1 MRTEKLNFLAFI
13 IPLFLVLMLL
23 EYWYSLKKQKRYFT
37 FDESISNLN
46 VGIVERMCDMFSV
59 SLFYFFFVW
68 IYQNFAIFHIEAN
81 LWTWILLFLFTDF
94 LWYWYHRYSHE
105 INLLWAAHVVHHQS
119 EDYNFTVAAR
129 ITIFQAV
136 FRSLFWAFIPLL
148 GFPPFMMTAILLVHG
163 VYPFFSHTQ
172 TVGNLGILEKIL
184 VTPSHHRVHH
194 SSNEIYLDRNY
205 GDILIVWDKLFGTFI
220 AEQKGEPC
228 VYGLTKPIHRYT
240 FVWQHFHYLFEI
252 GLSFRRAEGF
262 QNKMRTIFG
271 RPDDIQPEIRAEL
284 EQTMFSGTKTQVH
297 GKKLSRYIFFQSM
310 LTMGLLFFFLLY
322 GNYQSMP
329 QLLVGGLFILCSVIC
344 IGGLLEHEKWV
355 FPLEM
360 VRLFLVLLF
369 VMITFFSFPVLY
381 VFCGILILQF
391 ICYTPLK
398 LYYERILCLR
408 RSFDAG

>member
-1 MRTEKLNFLAFI
+1 MYTEKLNFLAFI
-13 IPLFLVLMLL
+13 IPLFLILMVL
-23 EYWYSLKKQKRYFT
+23 EYWYSLKKQKRFYS

-68 IYQNFAIFHIEAN
+68 VYQNFAIFHIEAN
-81 LWTWILLFLFTDF
+81 VWTWVILFLFTDF

-148 GFPPFMMTAILLVHG
+148 GFPPFMMTAILLIHG

-172 TVGNLGILEKIL
+172 TVGNLGILERVF

-194 SSNEIYLDRNY
+194 SSNEIYLDKNY
-205 GDILIVWDKLFGTFI
+205 GDILIIWDKLFGTFI
-220 AEQKGEPC
+220 PEQKEEPC

-240 FVWQHFHYLFEI
+240 FLWQHFHYLFEI
-252 GLSFRRAEGF
+252 GLSFKRAEGF
-262 QNKMRTIFG
+262 KNKMRTIFG
-271 RPDDIQPEIRAEL
+271 RPDDIQPEIREEL
-284 EQTMFSGTKTQVH
+284 EERIFAGARPQVH
-297 GKKLSRYIFFQSM
+297 AQVLSRYIFFQSM
-310 LTMGLLFFFLLY
+310 LTMLLLFFFLLY
-322 GNYQSMP
+322 GNYQ
-329 QLLVGGLFILCSVIC
+329 QLLQLLIGGGFILCSVIC
-344 IGGLLEHEKWV
+344 IGGLLEHEDWV

-360 VRLFLVLLF
+360 LRLFLLLLYISLTFYSPLGLVLVGCFALIQLIF
-369 VMITFFSFPVLY
+369 YKTLAGHYKKVLR
-381 VFCGILILQF
+381 L
-391 ICYTPLK
+391 
-398 LYYERILCLR
+398 ERC
-408 RSFDAG
+408 

>member
-1 MRTEKLNFLAFI
+1 MYTEKLNLLAFI

-23 EYWYSLKKQKRYFT
+23 EYWYSLKKQKRFYS

-68 IYQNFAIFHIEAN
+68 VYQNFAIFHIEAN
-81 LWTWILLFLFTDF
+81 LWTWIILFLFTDF

-172 TVGNLGILEKIL
+172 TVGNLGVLERIF

-194 SSNEIYLDRNY
+194 SSNEIYLDKNY
-205 GDILIVWDKLFGTFI
+205 GDILIIWDRLFGTFI
-220 AEQKGEPC
+220 PEQKEEPC

-240 FVWQHFHYLFEI
+240 FLWQHFHYLFEI
-252 GLSFRRAEGF
+252 GLSFKRAQGF
-262 QNKMRTIFG
+262 KNKMRTIFG
-271 RPDDIQPEIRAEL
+271 RPDDIQPEIRTEL
-284 EQTMFSGTKTQVH
+284 EQKMFAGIKPQVH
-297 GKKLSRYIFFQSM
+297 GQRLSRYIFFQSM
-310 LTMGLLFFFLLY
+310 LTMILLFFFLLY
-322 GNYQSMP
+322 GNYQ
-329 QLLVGGLFILCSVIC
+329 QLIQLVVGGVFILCSVIC
-344 IGGLLEHEKWV
+344 IGGLLEHESWV

-360 VRLFLVLLF
+360 FRLFLLLLYISLTFYPPLSLVLLGSF
-369 VMITFFSFPVLY
+369 VLMQ
-381 VFCGILILQF
+381 LIFYKSLATR
-391 ICYTPLK
+391 YKKMLH
-398 LYYERILCLR
+398 LERN
-408 RSFDAG
+408 

>member
-1 MRTEKLNFLAFI
+1 MYTEKLNLLAFI

-23 EYWYSLKKQKRYFT
+23 EYWYSLKKQKRFYS

-68 IYQNFAIFHIEAN
+68 VYQNFAIFHIEAN
-81 LWTWILLFLFTDF
+81 LWTWIILFLFTDF

-172 TVGNLGILEKIL
+172 TVGNLGVLERIF

-194 SSNEIYLDRNY
+194 SSNEIYLDKNY
-205 GDILIVWDKLFGTFI
+205 GDILIIWDRLFGTFI
-220 AEQKGEPC
+220 PEQKEEPC

-240 FVWQHFHYLFEI
+240 FLWQHFHYLFEI
-252 GLSFRRAEGF
+252 GLSFKRAQGF
-262 QNKMRTIFG
+262 KNKMRTIFG
-271 RPDDIQPEIRAEL
+271 RPDDIQPEIRTEL
-284 EQTMFSGTKTQVH
+284 EQKMFAGIKPQVH
-297 GKKLSRYIFFQSM
+297 GQRLSRYIFFQSM
-310 LTMGLLFFFLLY
+310 LTMILLFFFLLY
-322 GNYQSMP
+322 GNYQ
-329 QLLVGGLFILCSVIC
+329 QLLQLVVGGVFILCSVIC
-344 IGGLLEHEKWV
+344 IGGLLEHESWV

-360 VRLFLVLLF
+360 FRLFLLLLYISLTFYSPLSLVLLGSF
-369 VMITFFSFPVLY
+369 VLMQ
-381 VFCGILILQF
+381 LIFYKSLATR
-391 ICYTPLK
+391 YKK
-398 LYYERILCLR
+398 LLHLERN
-408 RSFDAG
+408 

>member
-1 MRTEKLNFLAFI
+1 MYTEKLNLLAFI

-23 EYWYSLKKQKRYFT
+23 EYWYSLKKQKRFYS

-68 IYQNFAIFHIEAN
+68 VYQNFAIFHIEAN
-81 LWTWILLFLFTDF
+81 LWTWIILFLFTDF

-172 TVGNLGILEKIL
+172 TVGNLGVLERIF

-194 SSNEIYLDRNY
+194 SSNEIYLDKNY
-205 GDILIVWDKLFGTFI
+205 GDILIIWDRLFGTFI
-220 AEQKGEPC
+220 PEQKEEPC

-240 FVWQHFHYLFEI
+240 FLWQHFHYLFEI
-252 GLSFRRAEGF
+252 GLSFKRAQGF
-262 QNKMRTIFG
+262 KNKMRTIFG
-271 RPDDIQPEIRAEL
+271 RPDDIQPEIRTEL
-284 EQTMFSGTKTQVH
+284 EQKMFAGIKPQVH
-297 GKKLSRYIFFQSM
+297 GQRLSRYIFFQSM
-310 LTMGLLFFFLLY
+310 LTMILLFFFLLY
-322 GNYQSMP
+322 GNYQ
-329 QLLVGGLFILCSVIC
+329 QLIQLVVGGVFILCSVIC
-344 IGGLLEHEKWV
+344 IGGLLEHESWV

-360 VRLFLVLLF
+360 FRLFLLLLYISLTFYSPLSLVLLGSF
-369 VMITFFSFPVLY
+369 VLMQ
-381 VFCGILILQF
+381 LIFYKSLATR
-391 ICYTPLK
+391 YKK
-398 LYYERILCLR
+398 LLHLERN
-408 RSFDAG
+408 

>member
-1 MRTEKLNFLAFI
+1 MYTEKLNLLAFI

-23 EYWYSLKKQKRYFT
+23 EYWYSLKKQKRFYS

-68 IYQNFAIFHIEAN
+68 VYQNFAIFHIEAN
-81 LWTWILLFLFTDF
+81 LWTWIILFLFTDF

-172 TVGNLGILEKIL
+172 TVGNLGVLERIF

-194 SSNEIYLDRNY
+194 SSNEIYLDKNY
-205 GDILIVWDKLFGTFI
+205 GDILIIWDRLFGTFI
-220 AEQKGEPC
+220 PEQKEEPC

-240 FVWQHFHYLFEI
+240 FLWQHFHYLFEI
-252 GLSFRRAEGF
+252 GLSFKRAQGF
-262 QNKMRTIFG
+262 KNKMRTIFG
-271 RPDDIQPEIRAEL
+271 RPDDIQPEIRTEL
-284 EQTMFSGTKTQVH
+284 EQKIFAGIKPQVH
-297 GKKLSRYIFFQSM
+297 GQRLSRYIFFQSM
-310 LTMGLLFFFLLY
+310 LTMILLFFFLLY
-322 GNYQSMP
+322 GNYQ
-329 QLLVGGLFILCSVIC
+329 QLIQLVVGGVFILCSVIC
-344 IGGLLEHEKWV
+344 IGGLLEHESWV

-360 VRLFLVLLF
+360 FRLFLLLLYISLTFYSPLSLVLLGSF
-369 VMITFFSFPVLY
+369 VLMQ
-381 VFCGILILQF
+381 LIFYKSLATR
-391 ICYTPLK
+391 YKK
-398 LYYERILCLR
+398 LLHLERN
-408 RSFDAG
+408 

>member
-1 MRTEKLNFLAFI
+1 MYTEKLNLLAFI

-23 EYWYSLKKQKRYFT
+23 EYWYSLKKQKRFYS

-68 IYQNFAIFHIEAN
+68 VYQNFAIFHIEAN
-81 LWTWILLFLFTDF
+81 LWTWIILFLFTDF

-172 TVGNLGILEKIL
+172 TVGNLGVLERIF

-194 SSNEIYLDRNY
+194 SSNEIYLDKNY
-205 GDILIVWDKLFGTFI
+205 GDILIIWDRLFGTFI
-220 AEQKGEPC
+220 PEQKEEPC

-240 FVWQHFHYLFEI
+240 FLWQHFHYLFEI
-252 GLSFRRAEGF
+252 GLSFKRAQGF
-262 QNKMRTIFG
+262 KNKMRTIFG
-271 RPDDIQPEIRAEL
+271 RPDDIQPEIRTEL
-284 EQTMFSGTKTQVH
+284 EQKIFAGIKPQVH
-297 GKKLSRYIFFQSM
+297 GQGLSRYIFFQSM
-310 LTMGLLFFFLLY
+310 LTMILLFFFLLY
-322 GNYQSMP
+322 GNYQ
-329 QLLVGGLFILCSVIC
+329 QLLQLIVGGVFILCSVIC
-344 IGGLLEHEKWV
+344 IGGLLEHEGWV

-360 VRLFLVLLF
+360 LRLFLLLLYISLTFYSPFSLVLLG
-369 VMITFFSFPVLY
+369 SFA
-381 VFCGILILQF
+381 LIQLIFYQSLAAR
-391 ICYTPLK
+391 YTK
-398 LYYERILCLR
+398 LLHLER
-408 RSFDAG
+408 S

>member
-1 MRTEKLNFLAFI
+1 MYTEKLNLLAFI
-13 IPLFLVLMLL
+13 IPLFLILMLL
-23 EYWYSLKKQKRYFT
+23 EYWYSLKKQKRFYS

-68 IYQNFAIFHIEAN
+68 VYQNFAIFQIEAN
-81 LWTWILLFLFTDF
+81 LWTWIILFLFTDF

-172 TVGNLGILEKIL
+172 TVGNLGVLERIF

-194 SSNEIYLDRNY
+194 SSNEIYLDKNY
-205 GDILIVWDKLFGTFI
+205 GDILIIWDRLFGTFI
-220 AEQKGEPC
+220 PEQKEEPC

-240 FVWQHFHYLFEI
+240 FLWQHFHYLFEI
-252 GLSFRRAEGF
+252 GLSFKRAQGF
-262 QNKMRTIFG
+262 KNKMRTIFG
-271 RPDDIQPEIRAEL
+271 RPDDIQPEIRTEL
-284 EQTMFSGTKTQVH
+284 EQKIFAGIKPQVH
-297 GKKLSRYIFFQSM
+297 EQRLSRYIFFQSM
-310 LTMGLLFFFLLY
+310 LTMILLFFFLLY
-322 GNYQSMP
+322 GNYQ
-329 QLLVGGLFILCSVIC
+329 QLIQLVVGGVFILCSVIC
-344 IGGLLEHEKWV
+344 IGGLLEHEGWV

-360 VRLFLVLLF
+360 FRLFLLLLYSSLTFYSPLSFVLLGSF
-369 VMITFFSFPVLY
+369 V
-381 VFCGILILQF
+381 LIQLIFYQTLATR
-391 ICYTPLK
+391 YKK
-398 LYYERILCLR
+398 LLHLER
-408 RSFDAG
+408 S

>member
-1 MRTEKLNFLAFI
+1 MYTEKLNLLAFI

-23 EYWYSLKKQKRYFT
+23 EYWYSLKKQKRFYS

-68 IYQNFAIFHIEAN
+68 VYQNFAIFHIEAN
-81 LWTWILLFLFTDF
+81 LWTWIILFLFTDF

-172 TVGNLGILEKIL
+172 TVGNLGVLERIF

-194 SSNEIYLDRNY
+194 SSNEIYLDKNY
-205 GDILIVWDKLFGTFI
+205 GDILIIWDRLFGTFI
-220 AEQKGEPC
+220 PEQKEEPC

-240 FVWQHFHYLFEI
+240 FLWQHFHYLFEI
-252 GLSFRRAEGF
+252 GLSFKRAQGF
-262 QNKMRTIFG
+262 KNKMRTIFG
-271 RPDDIQPEIRAEL
+271 RPDDIQPEIRTEL
-284 EQTMFSGTKTQVH
+284 EQKIFAGIKPQVH
-297 GKKLSRYIFFQSM
+297 GQRLSRYIFFQSM
-310 LTMGLLFFFLLY
+310 LTMILLFFFLLY
-322 GNYQSMP
+322 GNYQ
-329 QLLVGGLFILCSVIC
+329 QLIQLVVGGVFILCSVIC
-344 IGGLLEHEKWV
+344 IGGLLEHESWV

-360 VRLFLVLLF
+360 FRLFLLLLYISLTFYPPLSLVLLGSF
-369 VMITFFSFPVLY
+369 VLMQ
-381 VFCGILILQF
+381 LIFYKSLATR
-391 ICYTPLK
+391 YKK
-398 LYYERILCLR
+398 LLHLERN
-408 RSFDAG
+408 

>member
-1 MRTEKLNFLAFI
+1 MYTEKLNLLAFI

-23 EYWYSLKKQKRYFT
+23 EYWYSLKKQKRFYS

-68 IYQNFAIFHIEAN
+68 VYQNFAIFHIEAN
-81 LWTWILLFLFTDF
+81 LWTWIILFLFTDF

-172 TVGNLGILEKIL
+172 TVGNLGVLERIF

-194 SSNEIYLDRNY
+194 SSNEIYLDKNY
-205 GDILIVWDKLFGTFI
+205 GDILIIWDRLFGTFI
-220 AEQKGEPC
+220 PEQKEEPC

-240 FVWQHFHYLFEI
+240 FLWQHFHYLFEI
-252 GLSFRRAEGF
+252 GLSFKRAQGF
-262 QNKMRTIFG
+262 KNKMRTIFG

-284 EQTMFSGTKTQVH
+284 EQKIFAGIKPQVH
-297 GKKLSRYIFFQSM
+297 GQRLSRYIFFQSM
-310 LTMGLLFFFLLY
+310 LTMILLFFFLLY
-322 GNYQSMP
+322 GNYQ
-329 QLLVGGLFILCSVIC
+329 QLIQLVVGGVFILCSVIC
-344 IGGLLEHEKWV
+344 IGGLLEHESWV

-360 VRLFLVLLF
+360 FRLFLLLLYISLTFYSPLSLVLLGSF
-369 VMITFFSFPVLY
+369 VLMQ
-381 VFCGILILQF
+381 LIFYKSLATR
-391 ICYTPLK
+391 YKK
-398 LYYERILCLR
+398 LLHLERN
-408 RSFDAG
+408 

>member
-1 MRTEKLNFLAFI
+1 MYTEKLNLLAFI

-23 EYWYSLKKQKRYFT
+23 EYWYSLKKQKRFYS

-68 IYQNFAIFHIEAN
+68 VYQNFAIFHIEAN
-81 LWTWILLFLFTDF
+81 LWTWIILFLFTDF

-172 TVGNLGILEKIL
+172 TVGNLGVLERIF

-194 SSNEIYLDRNY
+194 SSNEIYLDKNY
-205 GDILIVWDKLFGTFI
+205 GDILIIWDRLFGTFI
-220 AEQKGEPC
+220 PEQKEEPC

-240 FVWQHFHYLFEI
+240 FLWQHFHYLFEI
-252 GLSFRRAEGF
+252 GLSFKRAQGF
-262 QNKMRTIFG
+262 KNKMRTIFG
-271 RPDDIQPEIRAEL
+271 RPDDIQPEIRTEL
-284 EQTMFSGTKTQVH
+284 EQKMFAGIKPQVH
-297 GKKLSRYIFFQSM
+297 GQRLSRYIFFQSM
-310 LTMGLLFFFLLY
+310 LTMILLFFFLLY
-322 GNYQSMP
+322 GNYQ
-329 QLLVGGLFILCSVIC
+329 QLIQLVVGGVFILCSVIC
-344 IGGLLEHEKWV
+344 IGGLLEHESWV

-360 VRLFLVLLF
+360 FRLFLLLLYISLTFYSPLCLVLLGSF
-369 VMITFFSFPVLY
+369 VLMQ
-381 VFCGILILQF
+381 LIFYKSLARR
-391 ICYTPLK
+391 YKK
-398 LYYERILCLR
+398 LLHLERN
-408 RSFDAG
+408 

>member
-1 MRTEKLNFLAFI
+1 MYTEKLNLLAFI

-23 EYWYSLKKQKRYFT
+23 EYWYSLKKQKRFYS

-68 IYQNFAIFHIEAN
+68 VYQNFAIFHIEAN
-81 LWTWILLFLFTDF
+81 LWTWIILFLFTDF

-172 TVGNLGILEKIL
+172 TVGNLGVLERIF

-194 SSNEIYLDRNY
+194 SSNEIYLDKNY
-205 GDILIVWDKLFGTFI
+205 GDILIIWDRLFGTFI
-220 AEQKGEPC
+220 PEQKEEPC

-240 FVWQHFHYLFEI
+240 FLWQHFHYLFEI
-252 GLSFRRAEGF
+252 GLSFKRAQGF
-262 QNKMRTIFG
+262 KNKMRTIFG
-271 RPDDIQPEIRAEL
+271 RPDDIQPEIRTEL
-284 EQTMFSGTKTQVH
+284 EQKMFAGIKPQVH
-297 GKKLSRYIFFQSM
+297 GHRLSRYIFFQSM
-310 LTMGLLFFFLLY
+310 LTMILLFFFLLY
-322 GNYQSMP
+322 GNYQ
-329 QLLVGGLFILCSVIC
+329 QLIQLVVGGVFILCSVIC
-344 IGGLLEHEKWV
+344 IGGLLEHESWV

-360 VRLFLVLLF
+360 FRLFLLLLYISLTFYSPLNLVLLGSF
-369 VMITFFSFPVLY
+369 VLMQ
-381 VFCGILILQF
+381 LIFYKSLATR
-391 ICYTPLK
+391 YKK
-398 LYYERILCLR
+398 LLHLERN
-408 RSFDAG
+408 

>member
-1 MRTEKLNFLAFI
+1 MYTGRLNFLAFI
-13 IPLFLVLMLL
+13 IPLFLVLMLF
-23 EYWYSLKKQKRYFT
+23 EYWYSLKKQRRYYT

-59 SLFYFFFVW
+59 SLFYFFFIWV
-68 IYQNFAIFHIEAN
+68 YQNFAIFHIEAN
-81 LWTWILLFLFTDF
+81 VWTWILLFLFTDF

-148 GFPPFMMTAILLVHG
+148 GFPPFMMTVILLVHG

-172 TVGNLGILEKIL
+172 TVDKLGIFEKIL

-194 SSNEIYLDRNY
+194 SSNEIYLDKNY
-205 GDILIVWDKLFGTFI
+205 GDILIIWDKMFGTFI
-220 AEQKGEPC
+220 AEKKEEPC

-240 FVWQHFHYLFEI
+240 FLWQHFHYLFEI
-252 GLSFRRAEGF
+252 GLSLKRAVGF
-262 QNKMRTIFG
+262 KDKMRAVFG

-284 EQTMFSGTKTQVH
+284 EQKMFAGTRSQVH
-297 GKKLSRYIFFQSM
+297 GKNLSRYIFTQSM

-322 GNYQSMP
+322 GNYQDIE

-355 FPLEM
+355 FSLEM
-360 VRLFLVLLF
+360 LRLFLLLLF
-369 VMITFFSFPVLY
+369 ITITFFSFPAL
-381 VFCGILILQF
+381 LILLGMTILQVIF
-391 ICYTPLK
+391 YK
-398 LYYERILCLR
+398 LMSDRYLRILNL
-408 RSFDAG
+408 SFN

>member
-1 MRTEKLNFLAFI
+1 MYTEKLNLLAFI

-23 EYWYSLKKQKRYFT
+23 EYWYSLKKQKRFYS

-68 IYQNFAIFHIEAN
+68 VYQNFAIFHIESN
-81 LWTWILLFLFTDF
+81 LWTWIILFLFTDF

-136 FRSLFWAFIPLL
+136 FRSMFWAFIPLL

-172 TVGNLGILEKIL
+172 TVGNLGVLERIF

-194 SSNEIYLDRNY
+194 SSNEIYLDKNY
-205 GDILIVWDKLFGTFI
+205 GDILIIWDRLFGTFI
-220 AEQKGEPC
+220 PEQKEEPC

-240 FVWQHFHYLFEI
+240 FLWQHFHYLFEI
-252 GLSFRRAEGF
+252 GLSFKRAQGF
-262 QNKMRTIFG
+262 KNKMRTIFG
-271 RPDDIQPEIRAEL
+271 RPDDIQPEIRTEL
-284 EQTMFSGTKTQVH
+284 EQKIFAGIKPQVH
-297 GKKLSRYIFFQSM
+297 GQGLSRYIFFQSM
-310 LTMGLLFFFLLY
+310 LTMILLFFFLLY
-322 GNYQSMP
+322 GNYQ
-329 QLLVGGLFILCSVIC
+329 QLLQLIVGGVFILCSVIC
-344 IGGLLEHEKWV
+344 IGGLLEHEGWV

-360 VRLFLVLLF
+360 LRLFLLLLYISLTFYSPLSLVLLGS
-369 VMITFFSFPVLY
+369 VVLMQ
-381 VFCGILILQF
+381 LIFYQSLAAR
-391 ICYTPLK
+391 YKKVLH
-398 LYYERILCLR
+398 LER
-408 RSFDAG
+408 S

>member
-1 MRTEKLNFLAFI
+1 MYTEKLNLLAFI

-23 EYWYSLKKQKRYFT
+23 EYWYSLKKQKRFYS

-68 IYQNFAIFHIEAN
+68 VYQNFAIFHIEAN
-81 LWTWILLFLFTDF
+81 LWTWIILFLFTDF

-172 TVGNLGILEKIL
+172 TVGNLGVLERIF

-194 SSNEIYLDRNY
+194 SSNEIYLDKNY
-205 GDILIVWDKLFGTFI
+205 GDILIIWDRLFGTFI
-220 AEQKGEPC
+220 PEQKEEPC

-240 FVWQHFHYLFEI
+240 FLWQHFHYLFEI
-252 GLSFRRAEGF
+252 GLSFKRAQGF
-262 QNKMRTIFG
+262 KNKMRTIFG
-271 RPDDIQPEIRAEL
+271 RPDDIQPEIRTEL
-284 EQTMFSGTKTQVH
+284 EQKMFAGIKPQVH
-297 GKKLSRYIFFQSM
+297 GQRLSRYIFFQSM
-310 LTMGLLFFFLLY
+310 LTMILLFFFLLY
-322 GNYQSMP
+322 GNYQ
-329 QLLVGGLFILCSVIC
+329 QLIQLVVGGVFILCSVIC
-344 IGGLLEHEKWV
+344 IGGLLEHESWV

-360 VRLFLVLLF
+360 FRLFLLLLYISLTFYSPLNLVLLGSF
-369 VMITFFSFPVLY
+369 VLMQ
-381 VFCGILILQF
+381 LIFYKSLATR
-391 ICYTPLK
+391 YKKMLH
-398 LYYERILCLR
+398 LERN
-408 RSFDAG
+408 

>member
-1 MRTEKLNFLAFI
+1 MYTEKLNLLAFI
-13 IPLFLVLMLL
+13 IPLFLILMLL
-23 EYWYSLKKQKRYFT
+23 EYWYSLKKQKRFYS

-68 IYQNFAIFHIEAN
+68 VYQNFAIFQIEAN
-81 LWTWILLFLFTDF
+81 LWTWIILFLFTDF

-172 TVGNLGILEKIL
+172 TVGNLGVLERIF

-194 SSNEIYLDRNY
+194 SSNEIYLDKNY
-205 GDILIVWDKLFGTFI
+205 GDILIIWDRLFGAFI
-220 AEQKGEPC
+220 PEQKEEPC

-240 FVWQHFHYLFEI
+240 FLWQHFHYLFEI
-252 GLSFRRAEGF
+252 GLSFKRAQGF
-262 QNKMRTIFG
+262 KNKMRTIFG
-271 RPDDIQPEIRAEL
+271 RPDDIQPEIRTEL
-284 EQTMFSGTKTQVH
+284 EQKIFAGIKPQVH
-297 GKKLSRYIFFQSM
+297 EQRLSRYIFFQSM
-310 LTMGLLFFFLLY
+310 LTMILLFFFLLY
-322 GNYQSMP
+322 GNYQ
-329 QLLVGGLFILCSVIC
+329 QLIQLVVGGVFILCSVIC
-344 IGGLLEHEKWV
+344 IGGLLEHEGWV

-360 VRLFLVLLF
+360 FRLFLLLLYSSLTFYSPLSFVLLGSF
-369 VMITFFSFPVLY
+369 V
-381 VFCGILILQF
+381 LIQLIFYQTLATR
-391 ICYTPLK
+391 YKK
-398 LYYERILCLR
+398 LLHLER
-408 RSFDAG
+408 S

>member
-1 MRTEKLNFLAFI
+1 MYTEKLNLLAFI

-23 EYWYSLKKQKRYFT
+23 EYWYSLKKQKRFYS

-68 IYQNFAIFHIEAN
+68 VYQNFAIFHIEAN
-81 LWTWILLFLFTDF
+81 LWTWILLFLFTDL

-172 TVGNLGILEKIL
+172 TVGNLGVLERIF

-194 SSNEIYLDRNY
+194 SSNEIYLDKNY
-205 GDILIVWDKLFGTFI
+205 GDILIIWDRLFGTFI
-220 AEQKGEPC
+220 PEQKEEPC

-240 FVWQHFHYLFEI
+240 FLWQHFHYLFEI
-252 GLSFRRAEGF
+252 GLSFKRAQGF
-262 QNKMRTIFG
+262 KNKMRTIFG
-271 RPDDIQPEIRAEL
+271 RPDDIHPEIRTEL
-284 EQTMFSGTKTQVH
+284 EQKIFAGIKLQVH
-297 GKKLSRYIFFQSM
+297 GQQLSRYIFFQSM
-310 LTMGLLFFFLLY
+310 LTMLLLFFFLLY
-322 GNYQSMP
+322 GNYQ
-329 QLLVGGLFILCSVIC
+329 QLLQLVVGGVFILCSVIC
-344 IGGLLEHEKWV
+344 IGGLLEHEDWV

-360 VRLFLVLLF
+360 LRLVLLLLYISLTFYSPLSF
-369 VMITFFSFPVLY
+369 VLLGFFVFIQLIFYKNLATRYKKVLH
-381 VFCGILILQF
+381 L
-391 ICYTPLK
+391 
-398 LYYERILCLR
+398 ER
-408 RSFDAG
+408 S